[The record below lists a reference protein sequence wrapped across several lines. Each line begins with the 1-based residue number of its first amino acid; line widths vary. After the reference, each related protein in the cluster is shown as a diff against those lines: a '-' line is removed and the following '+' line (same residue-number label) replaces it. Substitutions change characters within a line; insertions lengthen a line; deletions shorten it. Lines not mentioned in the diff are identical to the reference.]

1 MGERRKALVTGSSS
15 GIGAATAVR
24 LARAGFDVAVN
35 YNSKRDAAVEVAAAC
50 QAEGADT
57 LVLGGDV
64 SQEADVVAMMA
75 AATERWGRLDALCS
89 NAGTSIE
96 TPPKRFH
103 EIEVDDWDRVF
114 AVNVRGLFLTA
125 KHAHPLLMAA
135 DTPAMVITASIVGL
149 RPGAQPLPYS
159 ASKAAVISMTQTLA
173 GALGPKVRVNA
184 IAPGWMEGDW
194 MRWMLK
200 DKYDQLMER
209 RARATPLGRCVTV
222 EDIAETVL
230 GLIDHMPFTTGETV
244 VIDGGFARTT

>member
-1 MGERRKALVTGSSS
+1 MADRRKALVTGSSS

-35 YNSKRDAAVEVAAAC
+35 GSRKREAAEAVAAAC
-50 QAEGADT
+50 RAEGAET
-57 LVLGGDV
+57 LVLTGDV
-64 SQEADVVAMMA
+64 SAEADVAAIA
-75 AATERWGRLDALCS
+75 AAIDERWGRLDVLCS
-89 NAGTSIE
+89 NAGTSVE
-96 TPPKRFH
+96 TPPKAFH

-114 AVNVRGLFLTA
+114 AVNVRGLFLIA
-125 KHAHPLLMAA
+125 KHARALLIAA
-135 DTPAMVITASIVGL
+135 DKPSMVITASIVGL